1 MPPAALTFVS
11 HIFQT
16 TSCFLASSASGPVS
30 ASGAPILITSA
41 ARAGGAEIAAMP
53 AARIIA
59 PENPAVVR
67 RMMTSGPDDDVGGSG
82 GQSPCRDHPATATF
96 PATGVSVGMVAQAAA
111 ARLPNVWAG
120 DYRI

>member
-11 HIFQT
+11 HILQT

-41 ARAGGAEIAAMP
+41 AHAGGAEIAAMP

-67 RMMTSGPDDDVGGSG
+67 RMMTSGPDDDVGGLWRTIAVSG
-82 GQSPCRDHPATATF
+82 PPRDRDF
-96 PATGVSVGMVAQAAA
+96 P
-111 ARLPNVWAG
+111 RH
-120 DYRI
+120 